1 MLYAWCRHCD
11 DLIDGQELG
20 FGREAISPAE
30 ARSRLQ
36 RLRNQTRAA
45 LAGEPVAD
53 PVFAG
58 LQRVA
63 ANCHIPERYPLEL
76 IDGFAMDVDGKR
88 YAQLEDTLLYC
99 YHVAGVVGVMM
110 AHVMG
115 ATAPD
120 VLRRAADLGI
130 AFQLT
135 NISRDVLDDAANGR
149 VYLPGDWLAAA
160 GIAPEAIAE
169 PGLREALYGVVERL
183 LGVAD
188 RYYLSANEGIRALG
202 FRAGWAVSTA
212 AGVYGDIGN
221 VVRRRAARAWDR
233 RAVVPGRR
241 KLYWALRGALAAIG
255 AVTVGRARGLPPRAA
270 DLWAKPDLC

>member
-20 FGREAISPAE
+20 FKREAVSPE
-30 ARSRLQ
+30 QARQRLQ
-36 RLRNQTRAA
+36 GLREQTRAV
-45 LAGEPVAD
+45 LAGEPAGD

-63 ANCHIPERYPLEL
+63 ASCRIPDRYPLEL
-76 IDGFAMDVDGKR
+76 IDGFAMDVNGTH
-88 YAQLEDTLLYC
+88 YARLEDTLLYC

-115 ATAPD
+115 VTEPE

-135 NISRDVLDDAANGR
+135 NISRDVLDDASNGR
-149 VYLPGDWLAAA
+149 IYLPADWLAEA
-160 GIAPEAIAE
+160 GIPPAELAAPEW
-169 PGLREALYGVVERL
+169 REALFAVVSRL

-188 RYYLSANEGIRALG
+188 RYYLSAHEGVRALG

-221 VVRRRAARAWDR
+221 VVRRRGPQAWDR
-233 RAVVPGRR
+233 RAVVPAYR
-241 KLYWALRGALAAIG
+241 KLIWGVRGALAAAG
-255 AVTVGRARGLPPRAA
+255 GMVLGRLRGLPPRAS
-270 DLWAKPDLC
+270 DLWLKPDLC